1 MVHDIRAEFDFILHN
16 VDWMDNLTKSRYAMH
31 NIVFPLLV
39 GVFLYVMYYVWDGVI
54 LGPR

>member
-31 NIVFPLLV
+31 NIFPLLV